1 MVQLHILLCM
11 LFIFGFWL
19 FSAAS
24 WHAGVHSISCCGM
37 FSSIMVSTASNICL
51 FSHSLPSLMMLLT
64 HLQVVFDHD
73 GKLCPGQLLY
83 WVYTIHILFNVL
95 VFMTLVDHSPQH
107 TLATFFNQWALNLCR
122 DMTFALF
129 SLLSLVTALD
139 QDIDM
144 SEALPCYLISC
155 YHSRNFL
162 FYVLS
167 KMFDQIWNQYICF
180 IPFPSLGWQ
189 GGWWGSPVFYFHLKF
204 LVSASLD
211 VRFLEVRL
219 WDGPS
224 LCKFKVMHFLKLL
237 KETNKCP
244 NFSFQEFHMVIILP
258 RHPKNVTWQ
267 KVRV

>member
-1 MVQLHILLCM
+1 MYWSVVAAY
-11 LFIFGFWL
+11 IFSGEVPNYTLTWYNCIFCFVCFSFL
-19 FSAAS
+19 NFDYFSAAS

-95 VFMTLVDHSPQH
+95 VFMTLDHSPQH
-107 TLATFFNQWALNLCR
+107 TLVTFFNQWALNLCR

-155 YHSRNFL
+155 YHSRNFFIL
-162 FYVLS
+162 CFVKDVWSNLKSIYMFY
-167 KMFDQIWNQYICF
+167 
-180 IPFPSLGWQ
+180 
-189 GGWWGSPVFYFHLKF
+189 
-204 LVSASLD
+204 
-211 VRFLEVRL
+211 
-219 WDGPS
+219 
-224 LCKFKVMHFLKLL
+224 
-237 KETNKCP
+237 T
-244 NFSFQEFHMVIILP
+244 FSFFGVAG
-258 RHPKNVTWQ
+258 
-267 KVRV
+267 RVVGVAGLLFSS